1 MTFEIFY
8 SINCPIIV
16 FTGSKY
22 HAVSCNDFVD
32 GPHPGISSPV
42 KQMACKP
49 AQSTDKMLD
58 LDQFKTGL
66 IISLILQINFHIKRK
81 AWFWHF
87 RVSGF

>member
-1 MTFEIFY
+1 M
-8 SINCPIIV
+8 
-16 FTGSKY
+16 Y
-22 HAVSCNDFVD
+22 HAVSLCNDLVD

-66 IISLILQINFHIKRK
+66 ISTLILQINFHIKRK
-81 AWFWHF
+81 AWFWPF